1 LRGADR
7 ANAEKY
13 RFDAKKYSSIGLRA
27 IFWFERRVWNR
38 FQANSA
44 EFSSHPPA
52 DPPSTR
58 DPSVTTDARFVF
70 GDVELRASE
79 RRLLIGGQAA
89 NIGSRAFNLLLMLV
103 THRDRMVTKDELIE
117 AVWPNVVVDQN
128 NLVVQIASLRKL
140 LGNQAIVTIPG
151 RGYKFSVPDVQVLR
165 QHELP
170 RRDQPLAAPLRH
182 APLVGRREEVRR
194 VSELLRT
201 HRVVTL
207 TGASG
212 IGKTRLA
219 QHLCDELSPAFRDGS
234 AWVDLASASDGR
246 LVIDALARPL
256 GLDLRAAD
264 PLPGL
269 MHAMQDRRMLMVID
283 NVEAVAD
290 GVARVVHALCE
301 AAPGVRFLL
310 TSQVPLRITLEKELR
325 LGPLSVPTRLLP
337 AAEALTH
344 GAVALFA
351 ERAQAMDHR
360 FTLDDSN
367 AGAVIG
373 ICRRLDGIALAI
385 EMAASRVS
393 LLGVDELSQA
403 LEQRLDLLLS
413 SRKDVP
419 ERHQTL
425 RRALDWSHGL
435 LTDAQRVA
443 LRRLSVF
450 TGSFPLEAALDVLAG
465 DESGA
470 PGSMR
475 WDGLDA
481 LTELVDRSLVIV
493 EPGEPP
499 RYRLYESTRQF
510 AAEQLAASGEQDD
523 CRRRHALAMRRI
535 VLALFEERL
544 RDWDRAHACMALEL
558 DNARE
563 ALAWALR
570 ADPLTAVMLAPP
582 ISWGLVT
589 SSTAALDIWRATEA
603 LLSDDMPVPVL
614 ARWAGAASIFRLP
627 SWLPRRLEWART
639 AIDLWRRT
647 GEREGL
653 QVALLNASRLMAQD
667 DPAQCRVWLAE
678 ADALN
683 APGMAPGIRAMRAD
697 VEAQAALDAG
707 DIGAAIT
714 AFEQALRAAAAARN
728 SFIMQALSRE
738 LTHARMVQASSRL
751 AHRQAA

>member
-1 LRGADR
+1 
-7 ANAEKY
+7 
-13 RFDAKKYSSIGLRA
+13 
-27 IFWFERRVWNR
+27 
-38 FQANSA
+38 
-44 EFSSHPPA
+44 
-52 DPPSTR
+52 
-58 DPSVTTDARFVF
+58 VTADARYVF
-70 GDVELRASE
+70 DDVELRASE
-79 RRLLIGGQAA
+79 RRLLIGGQVA

-103 THRDRMVTKDELIE
+103 VHRDRLVTKDELIE

-151 RGYKFSVPDVQVLR
+151 RGYKFSVTGVQVLR
-165 QHELP
+165 AHELP
-170 RRDQPLAAPLRH
+170 RRDQPLAAPARH
-182 APLVGRREEVRR
+182 APLVGRHEEVRR
-194 VSELLRT
+194 VEELLRM

-219 QHLCDELSPAFRDGS
+219 QHLCEQLSPAFRDGG
-234 AWVDLASASDGR
+234 AWVELASASDGR
-246 LVIDALARPL
+246 LVIDALARAL
-256 GLDLRAAD
+256 NLDLRAAD

-269 MHAMQDRRMLMVID
+269 MHAMQTRRMLMVID

-290 GVARVVHALCE
+290 DVARVVHAVCE
-301 AAPGVRFLL
+301 SAPGVRFLL
-310 TSQVPLRITLEKELR
+310 TSQVPLRITQEKEVR
-325 LGPLSVPTRLLP
+325 LGPLSVPARVLP
-337 AAEALTH
+337 VAEALLH

-351 ERAQAMDHR
+351 DRARAMDHR
-360 FTLDDSN
+360 FALDDAN
-367 AGAVIG
+367 VAAVIG
-373 ICRRLDGIALAI
+373 ICRRLDGIPLAI

-413 SRKDVP
+413 PRKDVP

-435 LTDAQRVA
+435 LADSERVA

-450 TGSFPLEAALDVLAG
+450 TGSFSLDAALDVLSG
-465 DESGA
+465 DEPGA
-470 PGSMR
+470 PDGGR

-510 AAEQLAASGEQDD
+510 AAEQLAASGEEDS

-535 VLALFEERL
+535 VLALFDERL
-544 RDWDRAHACMALEL
+544 RDWDHAHARLALEL

-589 SSTAALDIWRATEA
+589 SSTAALDIWRSTEA
-603 LLSDDMPVPVL
+603 LLSDDMPLHVR
-614 ARWAGAASIFRLP
+614 AQWAGSASIFRLP
-627 SWLPRRLEWART
+627 CWLPRRAEWART
-639 AIDLWRRT
+639 AIDLWRGT
-647 GEREGL
+647 GERQGL
-653 QVALLNASRLMAQD
+653 QLALLNASRLMARD
-667 DPAQCRVWLAE
+667 DPAQCRLWLDE

-707 DIGAAIT
+707 DTATAIA
-714 AFEQALRAAAAARN
+714 AFEQALRAAAAAHN
-728 SFIMQALSRE
+728 SFIMQMLSRE
-738 LTHARMVQASSRL
+738 LARARMVQANSLSP
-751 AHRQAA
+751 HREAA